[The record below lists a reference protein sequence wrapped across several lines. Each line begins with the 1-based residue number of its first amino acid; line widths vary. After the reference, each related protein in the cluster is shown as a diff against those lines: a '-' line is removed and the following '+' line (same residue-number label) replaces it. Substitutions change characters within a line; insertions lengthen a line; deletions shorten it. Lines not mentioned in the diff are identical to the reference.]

1 MITALLIIALVIN
14 IFTTFFI
21 LGMISM
27 LGKQAKEIERLHTE
41 IRAASGIRD
50 FLRESRAR
58 DRDV

>member
-41 IRAASGIRD
+41 IRAAQ
-50 FLRESRAR
+50 RAR
-58 DRDV
+58 DFFEARTRNRDV